1 MTIPNR
7 PSLAD
12 LARLPLG
19 EIVALSAETLA
30 LLQEEAD
37 ETLRRAKATKEWL
50 DGALD
55 RKYGAIAAELRRQE
69 GKDTGTVRFDDGG
82 VTVVADLPKKV
93 EWDQEQLAATVER
106 IRAAG
111 DDPAE
116 YVDLAFKVPE
126 RKYGAWPGHIRA
138 AFEAAR
144 TVKAG
149 KPSFSLKA
157 KSP

>member
-7 PSLAD
+7 PSLGD
-12 LARLPLG
+12 LIGMPVGDVAALP
-19 EIVALSAETLA
+19 AEMLA
-30 LLQEEAD
+30 MLQEEVD
-37 ETLRRAKATKEWL
+37 ESLRRAKAVKDRL
-50 DGALD
+50 DVALD
-55 RKYGAIAAELRRQE
+55 RKNGTIAAELRSRE
-69 GKDTGTVRFDDGG
+69 GKDTGTVRFDDGA
-82 VTVVADLPKKV
+82 VTVAVDLPKKV
-93 EWDQEQLAATVER
+93 DWDQEQLAATVER

-126 RKYGAWPGHIRA
+126 RKYGAWPGHIRT

-149 KPSFSLKA
+149 KPTFTLKPQ
-157 KSP
+157 SP

>member
-7 PSLAD
+7 PRLAD
-12 LARLPLG
+12 VMSMPLG
-19 EIVALSAETLA
+19 EVASLPAEMLA

-37 ETLRRAKATKEWL
+37 EALRRAKTAKDWL

-55 RKYGAIAAELRRQE
+55 RKYGAIAAEHRRIE
-69 GKDTGTVRFDDGG
+69 GKDTGTVRFDDGS
-82 VTVVADLPKKV
+82 VTVVADLPKKI

-111 DDPAE
+111 DDPTE

-126 RKYGAWPGHIRA
+126 RKYGAWPGHIRT
-138 AFEAAR
+138 AFEPAR

-149 KPSFSLKA
+149 KPTFTLKPQ
-157 KSP
+157 SP

>member
-7 PSLAD
+7 PRLAD
-12 LARLPLG
+12 MMTMAVG
-19 EIVALSAETLA
+19 EIAKLPAEMLI
-30 LLQEEAD
+30 LLQEEA
-37 ETLRRAKATKEWL
+37 EQTVRLAKMQKDWL
-50 DGALD
+50 DGVLD
-55 RKYGAIAAELRRQE
+55 RRYAIIAAELRNRE

-111 DDPAE
+111 DDPDE

-126 RKYGAWPGHIRA
+126 RKYGAWP
-138 AFEAAR
+138 
-144 TVKAG
+144 T
-149 KPSFSLKA
+149 
-157 KSP
+157 

>member
-7 PSLAD
+7 PSLGD
-12 LARLPLG
+12 LIGMPVGDVAALP
-19 EIVALSAETLA
+19 AEMLA
-30 LLQEEAD
+30 MLQD
-37 ETLRRAKATKEWL
+37 EVDESLRRAKAVKDRL

-55 RKYGAIAAELRRQE
+55 RKYGTIAAELRSRE

-82 VTVVADLPKKV
+82 VTVVVDLPKKV
-93 EWDQEQLAATVER
+93 DWDQGHLAATVER
-106 IRAAG
+106 IRVAG

-126 RKYGAWPGHIRA
+126 RKYAAWPAHIRT

-144 TVKAG
+144 TVKTG
-149 KPSFSLKA
+149 KPSFVLKPIA
-157 KSP
+157 P